1 MRLNSSASAPSS
13 SLLVTSIRWSS
24 APEPIFAAA
33 AWIDSIGRTSLRA
46 SRTLVAIARSRNAT
60 SSSAVRQ
67 IADLSGANASLS
79 GSSTKT
85 RQPSGSI
92 VWKAL
97 STFVP
102 S

>member
-1 MRLNSSASAPSS
+1 MAP
-13 SLLVTSIRWSS
+13 TSIRWSS

-33 AWIDSIGRTSLRA
+33 AWTDSIGRASLRA
-46 SRTLVAIARSRNAT
+46 SRTLVAIASSRNAT
-60 SSSAVRQ
+60 SRSALRQ

-85 RQPSGSI
+85 RQSGGAT

-97 STFVP
+97 RTFVP

>member
-1 MRLNSSASAPSS
+1 M
-13 SLLVTSIRWSS
+13 
-24 APEPIFAAA
+24 
-33 AWIDSIGRTSLRA
+33 
-46 SRTLVAIARSRNAT
+46 AIARSRNAT

-79 GSSTKT
+79 GCSTKT